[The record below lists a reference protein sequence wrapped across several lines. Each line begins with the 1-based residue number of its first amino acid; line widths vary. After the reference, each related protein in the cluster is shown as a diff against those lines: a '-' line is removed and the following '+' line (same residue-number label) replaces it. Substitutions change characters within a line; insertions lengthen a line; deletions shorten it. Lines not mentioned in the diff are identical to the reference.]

1 MRSWSL
7 CCRRHSQGGCVAS
20 HFSFHFDSIKC
31 VSVWIKLDWASAVA
45 NDDVLTNCYYYRIE
59 KTQSQLCDIH
69 FVWQS
74 ILSNRI
80 LIFIAHSA
88 LCVRVAAMNGRSGRL
103 SWVSSAFLFLLLS
116 FARLLIQFYCK
127 FHAKKCAGIF
137 PYSFTRF
144 GRDFCVI
151 RSKNKKKCE
160 WTIKTHVVF
169 ADVSYIARLFCMCL
183 FGGWHVWHAINCFV
197 HTQQWKLVIDI
208 PLATP
213 FQRVLQRPATRSQE
227 TTIKLSNI
235 ADAHGNLQFM
245 IGIFFPF
252 FFRRPICLH
261 FFSLFLQRLQ
271 VRFQFRKKKSNNT
284 IVV

>member
-1 MRSWSL
+1 MCIS
-7 CCRRHSQGGCVAS
+7 
-20 HFSFHFDSIKC
+20 

-88 LCVRVAAMNGRSGRL
+88 LCVSVAAMIGWSGRL
-103 SWVSSAFLFLLLS
+103 SWVSSAFLYLLLS

-151 RSKNKKKCE
+151 RSKNEKMWMNKWDARCVC
-160 WTIKTHVVF
+160 WCIVYCAFVLHV
-169 ADVSYIARLFCMCL
+169 SLRRLTCL
-183 FGGWHVWHAINCFV
+183 TCN
-197 HTQQWKLVIDI
+197 
-208 PLATP
+208 
-213 FQRVLQRPATRSQE
+213 
-227 TTIKLSNI
+227 
-235 ADAHGNLQFM
+235 
-245 IGIFFPF
+245 
-252 FFRRPICLH
+252 
-261 FFSLFLQRLQ
+261 
-271 VRFQFRKKKSNNT
+271 
-284 IVV
+284 